1 MCIMEVL
8 NTLECLEMLSDKLS
22 YASFLWG
29 SLQSVVFN
37 LRSNGT
43 CFCNW
48 RARVHIWTPNP
59 RSCL

>member
-43 CFCNW
+43 CFCN
-48 RARVHIWTPNP
+48 
-59 RSCL
+59 